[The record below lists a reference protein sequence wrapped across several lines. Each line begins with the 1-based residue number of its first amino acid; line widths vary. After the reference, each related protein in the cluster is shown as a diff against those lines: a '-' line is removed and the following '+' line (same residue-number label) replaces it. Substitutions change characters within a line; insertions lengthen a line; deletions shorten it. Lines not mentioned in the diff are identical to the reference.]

1 MTFFYEFQIVSKDLT
16 TLHCSVKNNDLTRT
30 IENTCDWE
38 LSTFDFFFSKDE

>member
-16 TLHCSVKNNDLTRT
+16 TLRSVKNNDLTRT